1 MNTYDEVPYR
11 VLCFLTSYINYGG
24 RVTDYI
30 DIRTIDVIMKSFY
43 KPEIFEKD
51 YAFDSSGTYKS
62 IEADPEAPHASYMD
76 YIETLPLTAGPSIFG
91 MHENANISCAF
102 AEAFGMFDTLL
113 SLEASGGGG
122 GGGGNDDVIAR
133 EVDVITEKLSKRGAF
148 DIQGIQMQY
157 PVVYEESMN
166 TVLAQECIRYNKLVG
181 IMELTLPELAKALQ
195 GLVVMSGEL
204 EAMGN
209 SIAVAGVPSAWEA
222 KAYPSL
228 KPLGPWTDDLMER
241 LDFIRTRGCAEIFHL
256 ANLLPRNIR
265 VVAAASQ
272 PRRHRDPSLYTSPHT
287 FSQVRGS
294 LRGFRLPSGLADFT
308 SPKRS

>member
-1 MNTYDEVPYR
+1 MTRRYLTRNSRPNVHFAPAASPRLVSTEYSRRGRGAAAKTVFASPSSVGRRYDEVPYR

-51 YAFDSSGTYKS
+51 YPFDSSGTYKS

-122 GGGGNDDVIAR
+122 GGGGNDDLIAR
-133 EVDVITEKLSKRGAF
+133 EVEDITEKLSKRGLF

-157 PVVYEESMN
+157 
-166 TVLAQECIRYNKLVG
+166 CGR
-181 IMELTLPELAKALQ
+181 
-195 GLVVMSGEL
+195 
-204 EAMGN
+204 
-209 SIAVAGVPSAWEA
+209 
-222 KAYPSL
+222 
-228 KPLGPWTDDLMER
+228 
-241 LDFIRTRGCAEIFHL
+241 AEIRETKSVF
-256 ANLLPRNIR
+256 
-265 VVAAASQ
+265 
-272 PRRHRDPSLYTSPHT
+272 
-287 FSQVRGS
+287 G
-294 LRGFRLPSGLADFT
+294 
-308 SPKRS
+308 